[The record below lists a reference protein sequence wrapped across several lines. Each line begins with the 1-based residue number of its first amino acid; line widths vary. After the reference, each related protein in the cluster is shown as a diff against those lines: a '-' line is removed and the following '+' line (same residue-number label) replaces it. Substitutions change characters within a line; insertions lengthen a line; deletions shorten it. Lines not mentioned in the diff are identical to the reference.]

1 MLELLSLSKLEDLV
15 HSDLSNVEVVHLEMF
30 EVRVDLTSELNVLVL
45 VHVDVIWIVT
55 ISFVDQ
61 SKVRRI
67 ELLVVLLPGFG
78 VHVDEST
85 SLGVSSWEVFFA
97 VILEEL
103 VSSCVLHNW

>member
-1 MLELLSLSKLEDLV
+1 
-15 HSDLSNVEVVHLEMF
+15 MF

-45 VHVDVIWIVT
+45 VHVNVIRIVT
-55 ISFVDQ
+55 ISFVNQ
-61 SKVRRI
+61 SEVRRI
-67 ELLVVLLPGFG
+67 KLLVVLFPGLG

-103 VSSCVLHNW
+103 VSSCVLDNW